1 MMDQIHF
8 QPLEL
13 PFWNDKVVHTWYH
26 FIVKAKIGIPS
37 GVPLKSVLQCSNVII
52 LLGSVCEGV
61 G

>member
-26 FIVKAKIGIPS
+26 FIVKGLIGIPS